1 MTNLKKFVAT
11 IFWIL
16 LALAGAWAYVTLAFR
31 RGEPINSAH
40 ILIAAVCTYAIGY
53 RFYSKWIAARVLAL
67 NDRRATPCEV
77 HDDGRD
83 FVRTN
88 KWIVFGHHFA
98 AIAGPGPLVGPVL
111 AAQFGYLPGTL
122 WILIGAVLGGA
133 VQDFVI
139 LLCSMRRDGKS
150 LAQMVK
156 EELNSPAGFIAMLA
170 ILAILIIMLAVLAL
184 VVVKVLAESPWGI
197 FTVGATIPIALLMGC
212 YMRFV
217 RIGEVLEASAFGIV
231 LLLLA
236 VWGGKLVYQSPHWS
250 QFFGLRDITVAWI
263 IIGYGVISSSLPVW
277 LLLAPRDYLSTFM
290 KLGTICAL
298 AFGILLVLPNLQLPA
313 LTQFTNGSG
322 LVVAGKVFP
331 FCFITIACGA
341 ISGFHSL
348 IASGTTPKMITR
360 EGYARHIGY
369 GAMCCESF
377 VAIMA
382 LIAACALDPGV
393 YFSMNVKGD
402 PATTVAQVT
411 ALGFPVTTDHMN
423 SLASELGEKTLFGRT
438 GGAATL
444 AVGMAQIFSKAV
456 NGRGLDLWYHFAIM
470 FEALFILTTVDAGT
484 RVGRYLI
491 QSVLGRAWKS
501 LGDPRNYRA
510 TPVAATLMVGAWG
523 YFLIQGVRDPLGGIN
538 SLWPLFGIANQ
549 MLAAIALCLGTT
561 IILKMQ
567 LQRRAGVP
575 PASNLESETQ
585 GAQAKSETGG
595 TPVLRSPALVL
606 ITLIPLVWLVAVT
619 FTAGVQKIWNSD
631 PRIGFSAQAQTL
643 AEKTPG
649 LQKALDSA
657 NASGDATVID
667 AAQKAL
673 RANRALQINNVL
685 DATVAGIFLTLVTA
699 IILLSMREW
708 ILLLMRRKP
717 AVLHE
722 TEPVWLPD
730 YAVAEG
736 RPLHIAGTAALAL
749 ALAKEWSGESH
760 LERARQQAQA
770 VCTCHPANAQQIY
783 VEVMEQR
790 FNGVRRCC

>member
-1 MTNLKKFVAT
+1 MDC
-11 IFWIL
+11 
-16 LALAGAWAYVTLAFR
+16 
-31 RGEPINSAH
+31 H
-40 ILIAAVCTYAIGY
+40 
-53 RFYSKWIAARVLAL
+53 ARA
-67 NDRRATPCEV
+67 RIKRPSRPPCEV

-111 AAQFGYLPGTL
+111 AAQFGYLPGAL
-122 WILIGAVLGGA
+122 WILIGVVLGGA
-133 VQDFVI
+133 VQDFII
-139 LLCSMRRDGKS
+139 LFCSIRRDGKS

-156 EELNSPAGFIAMLA
+156 EELNSPAGYIAVLA
-170 ILAILIIMLAVLAL
+170 ILSILVILLAVLAL
-184 VVVKVLAESPWGI
+184 VVVKALAESPWGV

-217 RIGEVLEASAFGIV
+217 RAGKVLEASGFGIA

-236 VWGGKLVYQSPHWS
+236 VWGGKLVYQNQTWS
-250 QFFGLRDITVAWI
+250 QHFSLHGITLAWA

-298 AFGILLVLPNLQLPA
+298 AFGILFVLPGLQLPA
-313 LTQFTNGSG
+313 LTRFTDGSG

-341 ISGFHSL
+341 ISGFHTL

-360 EGYARHIGY
+360 ESYARQIGY

-402 PATTVAQVT
+402 PVATVAQVT
-411 ALGFPVTTDHMN
+411 ALGYPVTTDHMN
-423 SLASELGEKTLFGRT
+423 SLANQLGEKTLFGRT

-456 NGRGLDLWYHFAIM
+456 NGRWLDLWYHFAIM

-491 QSVLGRAWKS
+491 QSVLGRVWKP
-501 LGDPRNYRA
+501 LGDPKNFRA
-510 TPVAATLMVGAWG
+510 VPVTAAVMVGAWG

-567 LQRRAGVP
+567 L
-575 PASNLESETQ
+575 
-585 GAQAKSETGG
+585 
-595 TPVLRSPALVL
+595 SPKVEGRGSKARKPTFIL
-606 ITLIPLVWLVAVT
+606 ITLIPLAWLVAVT
-619 FTAGVQKIWNSD
+619 FTAGVQKIWSPD
-631 PRIGFSAQAQTL
+631 PRIGFLAQAQTL
-643 AEKTPG
+643 AEKTSG
-649 LQKALDSA
+649 LQKALDTA
-657 NASGDATVID
+657 NTSGDVAAMDI
-667 AAQKAL
+667 AQKAL
-673 RANRALQINNVL
+673 QTNRALQFNNIL
-685 DATVAGIFLTLVTA
+685 DAAAAGIFLMLVTV
-699 IILLSMREW
+699 IILLSIREW
-708 ILLLMRRKP
+708 ILLLTGRKP

-722 TEPVWLPD
+722 SESVWLPD

-736 RPLHIAGTAALAL
+736 KPLHIAGTAALAL

-783 VEVMEQR
+783 VEVTEQR